1 MSMEDSV
8 LHLESLN
15 LTGFDNLVEFIY
27 YLMDLATSIAVL
39 LVVFMVVMAGFKY
52 ITSSGDDAKVKSA
65 TRSLAFSI
73 LGFIIVF
80 LSPSIVEFVINNML
94 GAK

>member
-1 MSMEDSV
+1 MEDSE

-15 LTGFDNLVEFIY
+15 LTGFDNLVEFVY
-27 YLMDLATSIAVL
+27 YLMDLATSIAVI

-52 ITSSGDDAKVKSA
+52 ITSSGDDAKIKSA

-73 LGFIIVF
+73 LGFILVF
-80 LSPSIVEFVINNML
+80 LSPSIVEFVVSNIL

>member
-1 MSMEDSV
+1 MEDSE

-15 LTGFDNLVEFIY
+15 LTGFDNLVEFVY
-27 YLMDLATSIAVL
+27 YLMDLATSIAVI
-39 LVVFMVVMAGFKY
+39 LVVSMVVMAGFKY
-52 ITSSGDDAKVKSA
+52 ITSSGDDAKIKSA

-73 LGFIIVF
+73 LGFILVF
-80 LSPSIVEFVINNML
+80 LSPSIVEFVVSNIL